1 MMLRGGRARMLL
13 EAGAAVTVLVTGA
26 WLLFRGPLSRP
37 APPPPAAH
45 VAEEAKVDEAI
56 VVAVVGDVVR
66 LSPNGGT
73 SALAAGQR
81 LRADDSVRT
90 GRGGRTDLQ
99 VGARSRITV
108 AEGTQLMGRGITEKL
123 HRFRLTRGR
132 IAGDYQA
139 DGGRLLRLG
148 SADGG
153 AGAETHGGRVG

>member
-1 MMLRGGRARMLL
+1 MMSRRGRTRMLL
-13 EAGAAVTVLVTGA
+13 EAGTAAAALLTGA
-26 WLLFRGPLSRP
+26 WLVFRGTLYRP

-90 GRGGRTDLQ
+90 GRGGR
-99 VGARSRITV
+99 APPP
-108 AEGTQLMGRGITEKL
+108 GRGRGRAPPAGGPPAVVRGRPPQRHPL
-123 HRFRLTRGR
+123 HRPRRRPPAHHQAGRGR
-132 IAGDYQA
+132 
-139 DGGRLLRLG
+139 L
-148 SADGG
+148 
-153 AGAETHGGRVG
+153 

>member
-1 MMLRGGRARMLL
+1 MMSRRGRTRMLL
-13 EAGAAVTVLVTGA
+13 EAGCAAVVLLTGA
-26 WLLFRGPLSRP
+26 WLLFRGPLHRP
-37 APPPPAAH
+37 ALPPPAAH

-99 VGARSRITV
+99 GGARSRLTP
-108 AEGTQLMGRGITEKL
+108 AGSTQLMVRGITPKL
-123 HRFRLTRGR
+123 PPLRRTR
-132 IAGDYQA
+132 
-139 DGGRLLRLG
+139 
-148 SADGG
+148 
-153 AGAETHGGRVG
+153 